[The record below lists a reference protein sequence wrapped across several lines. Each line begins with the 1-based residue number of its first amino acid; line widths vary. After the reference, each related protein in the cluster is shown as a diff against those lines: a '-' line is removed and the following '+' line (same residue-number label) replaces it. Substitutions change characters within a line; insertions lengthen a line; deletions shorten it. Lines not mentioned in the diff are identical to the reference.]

1 MPAGRGARNRRS
13 SAGEFAP
20 VPRTPPPRET
30 AGRRRFAHEAL
41 ARARTELGLTQE
53 QAAAAVGVD
62 VRTWR
67 RYETG
72 AVNEGGAFAVRNAS
86 RATLLARIARELGL
100 TEPELLVPVSEAPPR
115 GHVLQPARRFVG
127 RATERRA
134 LDAWLADPRD
144 PARVFAVVARG
155 GEGKTALVAASV
167 TPVAP
172 RLVWSFYEQPDA
184 GAMLNA
190 LCGNEMDRLRDP
202 VGAALD
208 ALTRAPSGVVVLD
221 GVEML
226 QSDGDASRA
235 RGELTDPSLRRFL
248 RAVATTTSGA
258 RVLLT
263 TRHPV
268 ADLAAWEGGGVRTL
282 TLGPLGVDDG
292 VALLRGAGVR
302 ASASVLQGAV
312 VEHGAHA
319 LSLTV
324 LAAARPGP
332 SLLRAGAGDDLDE
345 LRREDPQ
352 ARRLARLLARVTD
365 ALDPVDRDLLARV
378 AMFPRGASV
387 DLLSSL
393 AAQGGALAGAL
404 AGLST
409 HRLTRRLD
417 RLATRGVVFAQR
429 AAERYSAHP
438 FVRDALRERGPARDV
453 HAFARAQA
461 LARLDARP
469 GVRGAERLDDLAAL
483 IEHTLGAGAVSDAAT
498 ILLRTL
504 GGFTRL
510 GILAG
515 EFALGLRL
523 ARSFSPVGDPCAL
536 HPSLSPALAE
546 AIAYEWA
553 LFSSALGDL
562 VTARR
567 AMEHAHALALA
578 RGDGASAAVVRR
590 GLAYTAHL
598 AGDVTAARRWSEA
611 AVAGAAA
618 EGDRH
623 GEARAWSVCAM
634 ALHAAGRRDEAG
646 AAFARAEAM
655 GDPPGARRALWRA
668 RWLLDGGDTA
678 AARALATTT
687 RDALT
692 GMGWTG
698 HAAEARC
705 VVGAASLAAG
715 ALGEARSSWEAARE
729 VAARSGEV
737 ELLLRAHALGARVLR
752 AEGDAAGSDA
762 LDEEA
767 RSLREAHGFAALP
780 P

>member
-1 MPAGRGARNRRS
+1 M
-13 SAGEFAP
+13 
-20 VPRTPPPRET
+20 PRTPPPRET

-190 LCGNEMDRLRDP
+190 LCGKEMDRRSRPGRGGARRADP
-202 VGAALD
+202 RALGGGRARWGGDAAVRRGRLPRAGGAHRPLAAEVPARGGDDDVRGEGAAHH
-208 ALTRAPSGVVVLD
+208 AAPGGRPRGV
-221 GVEML
+221 G
-226 QSDGDASRA
+226 
-235 RGELTDPSLRRFL
+235 
-248 RAVATTTSGA
+248 
-258 RVLLT
+258 
-263 TRHPV
+263 
-268 ADLAAWEGGGVRTL
+268 GGGVRTL

>member
-1 MPAGRGARNRRS
+1 MPRPA
-13 SAGEFAP
+13 
-20 VPRTPPPRET
+20 PPREN
-30 AGRRRFAHEAL
+30 AARRRFDHEAL

-100 TEPELLVPVSEAPPR
+100 SESELLVPVPATPPR

-127 RATERRA
+127 RVDERRTLA
-134 LDAWLADPRD
+134 AWLADPRE

-167 TPVAP
+167 DPAAA

-190 LCGNEMDRLRDP
+190 LCGNEIERTRDP
-202 VGAALD
+202 VAAALD

-248 RAVATTTSGA
+248 RAVVTTAAGA

-263 TRHPV
+263 SRHPV
-268 ADLAAWEGGGVRTL
+268 ADLAAWEGAALRTL
-282 TLGPLGVDDG
+282 TLGSLAVDDG

-324 LAAARPGP
+324 LAAARPGAT
-332 SLLRAGAGDDLDE
+332 LLRAGAGDDLDE

-352 ARRLARLLARVTD
+352 ARRLARLLARVSEG
-365 ALDPVDRDLLARV
+365 LDPIDRDLLARV
-378 AMFPRGASV
+378 AVFPRGASV
-387 DLLSSL
+387 DVLASL

-404 AGLST
+404 AVLSA

-417 RLATRGVVFAQR
+417 RLADRGVVFAQR
-429 AAERYSAHP
+429 AGERYTAHP
-438 FVRDALRERGPARDV
+438 FVRDALREQGPARDV
-453 HAFARAQA
+453 HTFARAQT

-469 GVRGAERLDDLAAL
+469 GVRGAERLDDLASL
-483 IEHTLGAGAVSDAAT
+483 IEHTVGAGAVSDAAT

-523 ARSFSPVGDPCAL
+523 ARSLSPVGDPCAL
-536 HPSLSPALAE
+536 HPALSPALAE
-546 AIAYEWA
+546 AVAYEWG
-553 LFSSALGDL
+553 LFASALGDL

-567 AMEHAHALALA
+567 AMAHAHARAVARHDLA
-578 RGDGASAAVVRR
+578 AAALVRR

-598 AGDVTAARRWSEA
+598 AGDTNEALRGAEA
-611 AVAGAAA
+611 AVAGAAGA
-618 EGDRH
+618 GDRH
-623 GEARAWSVCAM
+623 GEARAWALRAM
-634 ALHAAGRRDEAG
+634 TLHAAGRHDEAG
-646 AAFARAEAM
+646 AAFARADAM
-655 GDPPGARRALWRA
+655 GDRPAARRALWRA
-668 RWLLDGGDTA
+668 RWLLDGGEVA
-678 AARALATTT
+678 AAHTLATQT
-687 RDALT
+687 RDALA
-692 GMGWTG
+692 GLGWTG

-705 VVGAASLAAG
+705 VVGASALAAG
-715 ALGEARSSWEAARE
+715 E
-729 VAARSGEV
+729 VAAARASWEEARDVAVRGGEV
-737 ELLLRAHALGARVLR
+737 ELLLRTYALGARVLR
-752 AEGDAAGSDA
+752 AEGDSAGSDA
-762 LDEEA
+762 LVGEA
-767 RSLREAHGFAALP
+767 RALREVHAFAGLSP
-780 P
+780 

>member
-1 MPAGRGARNRRS
+1 MGREKSVKVSRAS
-13 SAGEFAP
+13 P
-20 VPRTPPPRET
+20 WPRHAPPREP

-86 RATLLARIARELGL
+86 RATLLARITRELGL
-100 TEPELLVPVSEAPPR
+100 AEGELLVPEVDAPPR

-127 RATERRA
+127 RAAERGA
-134 LDAWLADPRD
+134 LDAWLADPRS

-167 TPVAP
+167 APVAP
-172 RLVWSFYEQPDA
+172 RLVWSFYEHPDA

-190 LCGNEMDRLRDP
+190 LCDNEMGALRDP

-208 ALTRAPSGVVVLD
+208 ALARAPSALVVLD

-248 RAVATTTSGA
+248 RAVATTEGA

-268 ADLAAWEGGGVRTL
+268 ADLAGWEGRGVRTL
-282 TLGPLGVDDG
+282 MLGPLGVDEG

-302 ASASVLQGAV
+302 ASGAALQGAV

-324 LAAARPGP
+324 LAAARPGAT
-332 SLLRAGAGDDLDE
+332 LLRAGVGDDLDE
-345 LRREDPQ
+345 LRRDDPQ
-352 ARRLARLLARVTD
+352 ARRLARLLAQVNER
-365 ALDPVDRDLLARV
+365 LDPIDRDLLARV
-378 AMFPRGASV
+378 AVFPRGASV
-387 DLLSSL
+387 DLLTSL

-404 AGLST
+404 AGLT
-409 HRLTRRLD
+409 AHRISRRLD
-417 RLATRGVVFAQR
+417 RLAARGVVFAQR
-429 AAERYSAHP
+429 AGERYSAHP
-438 FVRDALRERGPARDV
+438 FVRDALREHGPARDV
-453 HAFARAQA
+453 HAFARAQT

-515 EFALGLRL
+515 EFSLGLRL
-523 ARSFSPVGDPCAL
+523 ARSFSPAADPCAL
-536 HPSLSPALAE
+536 HPALSPALAG
-546 AIAYEWA
+546 AIAYEWG
-553 LFSSALGDL
+553 LFASALGDL

-567 AMEHAHALALA
+567 AMEHAHALALT
-578 RGDGASAAVVRR
+578 RGDLAAASVVRR
-590 GLAYTAHL
+590 GLAYTARL
-598 AGDVTAARRWSEA
+598 AGDVAAARRWSEA

-623 GEARAWSVCAM
+623 GEARAWAVCAM

-646 AAFARAEAM
+646 AAFARAEAL
-655 GDPPGARRALWRA
+655 GDAPAARRALWRA
-668 RWLLDGGDTA
+668 RWLLDGGDIA

-687 RDALT
+687 RDVLT
-692 GMGWTG
+692 AMGWTG

-705 VVGAASLAAG
+705 VVGAAALAAG
-715 ALGEARSSWEAARE
+715 AVGEARAAWEAARE
-729 VAARSGEV
+729 VATRSGEV
-737 ELLLRAHALGARVLR
+737 ELLLRVHALGARVLH
-752 AEGDAAGSDA
+752 AEGDAAGRDA

-767 RSLREAHGFAALP
+767 RALREAHGFAALP